1 MYYCSLLL
9 GSKNLLDIPDNI
21 WYNYIMNSK
30 EFSLQIEKIVQER
43 KGISHMDAVL
53 RYCEQNDIDPSTVS
67 PLLTKALKDK
77 ITIEAQ
83 NLNYIPKTGQ
93 LPV

>member
-1 MYYCSLLL
+1 MATSVAID
-9 GSKNLLDIPDNI
+9 NLPKL

-43 KGISHMDAVL
+43 KGISYMDAIL
-53 RYCEQNDIDPSTVS
+53 RYCEENELDPGTVA
-67 PLLTKALKDK
+67 PMITKTLKDK

-83 NLNYIPKTGQ
+83 NLNYLPKTGQ
-93 LPV
+93 LPL

>member
-1 MYYCSLLL
+1 MD
-9 GSKNLLDIPDNI
+9 LDILYGISTTFNQ
-21 WYNYIMNSK
+21 IMNSK
-30 EFSLQIEKIVQER
+30 EFSLEIEKIVQTK

-53 RYCEQNDIDPSTVS
+53 KYCEENEIDPGTVA
-67 PLLTKALKDK
+67 PLISKTLKDK

>member
-1 MYYCSLLL
+1 
-9 GSKNLLDIPDNI
+9 
-21 WYNYIMNSK
+21 MNSK

-43 KGISHMDAVL
+43 KGISYMDAIL
-53 RYCEQNDIDPSTVS
+53 RYCEENELDPGTVA
-67 PLLTKALKDK
+67 PMITKTLKDK

-93 LPV
+93 LPI

>member
-1 MYYCSLLL
+1 
-9 GSKNLLDIPDNI
+9 
-21 WYNYIMNSK
+21 MNSK
-30 EFSLQIEKIVQER
+30 EFSLRIEQVVQDR
-43 KGISHMDAVL
+43 KGISYMDAIL
-53 RYCEQNDIDPSTVS
+53 KYCDENDIDPSTVA

-93 LPV
+93 LPGV

>member
-1 MYYCSLLL
+1 
-9 GSKNLLDIPDNI
+9 
-21 WYNYIMNSK
+21 MNSK

-43 KGISHMDAVL
+43 KGISYMDAIL
-53 RYCEQNDIDPSTVS
+53 RYCEENELDPGTV
-67 PLLTKALKDK
+67 PPMLTKALKDK

-93 LPV
+93 LPL

>member
-1 MYYCSLLL
+1 MATSVAIDKPPKL
-9 GSKNLLDIPDNI
+9 

-30 EFSLQIEKIVQER
+30 DFSLKIEQIVQDK
-43 KGISHMDAVL
+43 KGISYMDAIL
-53 RYCEQNDIDPSTVS
+53 KYCDENDIDPSTVA
-67 PLLTKALKDK
+67 PMLTKALKDK

>member
-1 MYYCSLLL
+1 
-9 GSKNLLDIPDNI
+9 
-21 WYNYIMNSK
+21 MNSK

-43 KGISHMDAVL
+43 RGISYMDAIL
-53 RYCEQNDIDPSTVS
+53 RYCEENELDPGTVA
-67 PLLTKALKDK
+67 PMITKTLKDK

-83 NLNYIPKTGQ
+83 NLNYLPKTGQ

>member
-1 MYYCSLLL
+1 MAIDNP
-9 GSKNLLDIPDNI
+9 SKL

-43 KGISHMDAVL
+43 KGISYMDAIL
-53 RYCEQNDIDPSTVS
+53 RYCEENELDPGTVA
-67 PLLTKALKDK
+67 PMLTKALKDK
-77 ITIEAQ
+77 VTIEAQ

>member
-1 MYYCSLLL
+1 MATSVA
-9 GSKNLLDIPDNI
+9 IDNSPKL

-30 EFSLQIEKIVQER
+30 EFSLEIEKIVQEK
-43 KGISHMDAVL
+43 KGISYMDAIL
-53 RYCEQNDIDPSTVS
+53 KYCEENELDPGTVA
-67 PLLTKALKDK
+67 PMITKTLKDK

-83 NLNYIPKTGQ
+83 NLNYLPKTGQ

>member
-1 MYYCSLLL
+1 MATSVAIDNT
-9 GSKNLLDIPDNI
+9 SKL

-30 EFSLQIEKIVQER
+30 DFSLKIEQIVQDK
-43 KGISHMDAVL
+43 KGISYMDAIL
-53 RYCEQNDIDPSTVS
+53 KYCDENDIDPSTVA
-67 PLLTKALKDK
+67 PMLTKALKDK

>member
-1 MYYCSLLL
+1 MATSVA
-9 GSKNLLDIPDNI
+9 IDNTFKL

-30 EFSLQIEKIVQER
+30 EFSLQIEKIVQEK
-43 KGISHMDAVL
+43 KGISYMDAIL
-53 RYCEQNDIDPSTVS
+53 KYCEENELDPGTVA
-67 PLLTKALKDK
+67 PMITKTLKDK

-83 NLNYIPKTGQ
+83 NLNYLPKTGQ

>member
-1 MYYCSLLL
+1 MA
-9 GSKNLLDIPDNI
+9 IDNTFKL

-43 KGISHMDAVL
+43 KGISYMDAIL
-53 RYCEQNDIDPSTVS
+53 RYCEENELDPGTVA
-67 PLLTKALKDK
+67 PMITKTLKDK

-83 NLNYIPKTGQ
+83 NLNYLPKTGQ

>member
-1 MYYCSLLL
+1 MATEVA
-9 GSKNLLDIPDNI
+9 IDNSPKL

-30 EFSLQIEKIVQER
+30 EFSLEIEKIVQDKR
-43 KGISHMDAVL
+43 GISYMDAIL
-53 RYCEQNDIDPSTVS
+53 KYCEENELDPGTVA
-67 PLLTKALKDK
+67 PMITKTLKDK

-83 NLNYIPKTGQ
+83 NLNYLPKTGQ

>member
-1 MYYCSLLL
+1 MATSVAIDNT
-9 GSKNLLDIPDNI
+9 SKL

-30 EFSLQIEKIVQER
+30 EFSLQIEKIVQEK
-43 KGISHMDAVL
+43 KGISYMDAIL
-53 RYCEQNDIDPSTVS
+53 KYCDENDIDPSTVA
-67 PLLTKALKDK
+67 PMLTKALKDK

>member
-1 MYYCSLLL
+1 
-9 GSKNLLDIPDNI
+9 
-21 WYNYIMNSK
+21 MNSK
-30 EFSLQIEKIVQER
+30 EFSLQIEQIVKER

-53 RYCEQNDIDPSTVS
+53 LYCEQNDIDPSTVA
-67 PLLTKALKDK
+67 PLLTKTLKDK

-83 NLNYIPKTGQ
+83 NLNYLPKTGQ

>member
-1 MYYCSLLL
+1 
-9 GSKNLLDIPDNI
+9 
-21 WYNYIMNSK
+21 MNSK
-30 EFSLQIEKIVQER
+30 EFSLEIEKIVQEK
-43 KGISHMDAVL
+43 KGISYMDAIL
-53 RYCEQNDIDPSTVS
+53 KYCEENELDPGTVA
-67 PLLTKALKDK
+67 PMITKTLKDK

>member
-1 MYYCSLLL
+1 
-9 GSKNLLDIPDNI
+9 
-21 WYNYIMNSK
+21 MNSK
-30 EFSLQIEKIVQER
+30 EFSLQIEKIVQEK
-43 KGISHMDAVL
+43 KGISYMDAIL
-53 RYCEQNDIDPSTVS
+53 KYCEENEIDPGTVA
-67 PLLTKALKDK
+67 PMITKTLKDK